1 MVYAMAG
8 VGIFW
13 GRNVKQEEYPY
24 PTPIEGLTLN
34 QVAKQ
39 LGVARDE
46 VNSMVGVVE
55 RVAGRK
61 LPTRLDA
68 QGNEQRYV
76 AQEQLLPHFELAAL
90 LMKTDKLPAT
100 QAMEAALGVNLP
112 RLLERLTAL
121 VKDYYAVSTMHRTLQ
136 QATNELVSA
145 AKIPQ
150 AYRFAIAD
158 SDAVQEAI
166 AALEQQLKWWRIT
179 ALLLVVSVLICLL
192 LMTIEK

>member
-1 MVYAMAG
+1 MVNAMAG
-8 VGIFW
+8 VGFFW
-13 GRNVKQEEYPY
+13 GQEVTQEAYPY
-24 PTPIEGLTLN
+24 PARIEGLTLN

-39 LGVARDE
+39 LGITRDE

-90 LMKTDKLPAT
+90 LMRTDNLPPT

-112 RLLERLTAL
+112 KLLERLTAL

-136 QATNELVSA
+136 RATDELVMA
-145 AKIPQ
+145 AKTPHT
-150 AYRFAIAD
+150 YKVAIAD
-158 SDAVQEAI
+158 SDAIQH
-166 AALEQQLKWWRIT
+166 ALATLQQQIRWWQFA
-179 ALLLVVSVLICLL
+179 ALLLAVSVLVCLL
-192 LMTIEK
+192 LTMKK

>member
-1 MVYAMAG
+1 M
-8 VGIFW
+8 
-13 GRNVKQEEYPY
+13 KQEEYPY

-34 QVAKQ
+34 QVAKH

-90 LMKTDKLPAT
+90 LMKTDKLPPS
-100 QAMEAALGVNLP
+100 QAMEAALGLNLP
-112 RLLERLTAL
+112 KLLERLTAL

-136 QATNELVSA
+136 RATDELVMT
-145 AKIPQ
+145 AKTPQ
-150 AYRFAIAD
+150 TYRFAIGD

-166 AALEQQLKWWRIT
+166 ASLEQQLKWWRIT
-179 ALLLVVSVLICLL
+179 ALLLVISVLICLL
-192 LMTIEK
+192 LMTIKK